1 MLDWL
6 LGNQDTQAG
15 SRVGRNGVSCRGDR
29 SRGFRRLGLEPLE
42 DRALLSMVT
51 PTTEGQTLGLLY
63 SDPSHSF
70 EGYTLFAPSRS
81 TMTYLIDSQGRV
93 VHTWQSDYTPG
104 QSAYLLE
111 DGSLLRT
118 AAPQPGQVANWAP
131 GLGGRIERYSWD
143 GELMWSFDLLNT
155 HFAAHHDIEPLP
167 NGNILMLVW
176 EYKSA
181 EEAIAAGRDPALLAQ
196 NKLIPD
202 AVFEIQPSGNNDGD
216 IVWEWHVWDHLIQD
230 RFPDQ
235 ANYGNVAE
243 HPELVDI
250 NYVPTGEGAGGVPS
264 DWTHMNAIDYNPDLD
279 QILLSVREFSEVWI
293 IDHSTTTA
301 EAAAHTGG
309 NSGMGGDLLYRWG
322 NPRTYRAGT
331 AADQKLFYQHNAEW
345 TDTGTILL
353 FNNGWARP
361 DGNYSSADEFQ
372 PPVDPQGH
380 YAREGAAFGPSELVW
395 TYRSPVRSD
404 FFAPIISG
412 TQRLPNGN
420 TLVTEGTSGT
430 IFEVTPAGEVVWYY
444 VNPITAAGPLTQ
456 GAAVPPLNIPGIPE
470 VYQNLVFRSY
480 RYAPDYPG
488 LVGRDLTPG
497 GYLEFEPPHPVGV
510 FDPSTAHFYLTNN
523 HGDQPGGVDNF
534 GFNVNLSGWSALVG
548 DWDGDGIDT
557 IGVFNPYATWFYL
570 KGSNNSDPADV
581 EQFGFGGNLA
591 GWFPLVGDWDGDG
604 VDTIGVWNP
613 RTNTFYLK
621 NSNNSNPGD
630 VTVFSFGNDLRG
642 WHPVVGD
649 WNGDG
654 VDTIGVWDPRTN
666 TFYLKDSNNT
676 DLGDLNVF
684 SFGTDVRG
692 WFPIAGDWNGDGS
705 DTIGLFDPY
714 TTRFYLKNSNNS
726 DPSDVV
732 QFGYDGDVSGWQPV
746 VGTWEP
752 TSGSAALRAGG
763 RGSAASP
770 SALPS
775 DADLSQLVDAALAQ
789 WAAAGFAESQLAPLR
804 KTLVVPA
811 DLPGDLL
818 ARVEPGRILLDRDAA
833 GWGWFVDPT
842 PTLDEEFFAPAAG
855 RSAAALPRSAAE
867 ERMDLVTVMAHEF
880 GHLLG
885 LPDLEA
891 ALDDLMNGVLKPGL
905 RRTASATA

>member
-1 MLDWL
+1 
-6 LGNQDTQAG
+6 
-15 SRVGRNGVSCRGDR
+15 
-29 SRGFRRLGLEPLE
+29 
-42 DRALLSMVT
+42 MVT
-51 PTTEGQTLGLLY
+51 PSTAGQTLGLLY
-63 SDPSHSF
+63 SDPAKSF
-70 EGYTLFAPSRS
+70 EGYTLFAPSTS
-81 TMTYLIDSQGRV
+81 KTTYLIDSQGRV
-93 VHTWQSDYTPG
+93 VHTWQSNYTPG

-143 GELMWSFDLLNT
+143 GALIWSYDLLNT
-155 HFAAHHDIEPLP
+155 QFAAHHDIEPLP
-167 NGNILMLVW
+167 NGNILLLVW

-181 EEAIAAGRDPALLAQ
+181 DEAIAAGRDPALLAQ

-202 AVFEIQPSGNNDGD
+202 AVFEVQPTGSSGGN

-230 RFPDQ
+230 RFPDK
-235 ANYGNVAE
+235 ANYGNVGQ

-250 NYVPTGEGAGGVPS
+250 NYVPTGEGAGGVPA
-264 DWTHMNAIDYNPDLD
+264 DWTHMNGIDYNAALD

-301 EAAAHTGG
+301 EAAGHTGG
-309 NSGMGGDLLYRWG
+309 NSGKGGDLLYRWG

-345 TDTGTILL
+345 TDAGTILL

-372 PPVDPQGH
+372 PPVDGQGN
-380 YAREGAAFGPSELVW
+380 YTREGAAFGPSQLVW
-395 TYRSPVRSD
+395 TYRSPTPSD

-444 VNPITAAGPLTQ
+444 VSPITGAGPLTQ
-456 GAAVPPLNIPGIPE
+456 GAPVPSSAIPGIPE

-488 LVGRDLTPG
+488 LVGRDLTPAG
-497 GYLEFEPPHPVGV
+497 FLEFEPPHPVGV
-510 FDPSTAHFYLTNN
+510 FDPATAHFYLSNN
-523 HGDQPGGVDNF
+523 HGSQPGGIDNF

-548 DWDGDGIDT
+548 DWDGDGIET

-570 KGSNNSDPADV
+570 KGSNNGDPADV
-581 EQFGFGGNLA
+581 LQFGFGGNLA

-621 NSNNSNPGD
+621 NSNNNNPAD
-630 VTVFSFGNDLRG
+630 VTVFGFGNDLRG
-642 WHPVVGD
+642 WFPVTGD

-654 VDTIGVWDPRTN
+654 VDTIGVWDPQTN

-684 SFGTDVRG
+684 SFGSDVRG
-692 WFPIAGDWNGDGS
+692 WFPIAGDWNGDGL
-705 DTIGLFDPY
+705 DTIGVFDPY
-714 TTRFYLKNSNNS
+714 STHFYFKNSNNA
-726 DPSDVV
+726 DPGDVIH
-732 QFGYDGDVSGWQPV
+732 FGYGGNVAGWQPV
-746 VGTWEP
+746 VGTWEA
-752 TSGSAALRAGG
+752 TGGGAALRVG
-763 RGSAASP
+763 RPGPASSALAAP
-770 SALPS
+770 SAE
-775 DADLSQLVDAALAQ
+775 QLAQAVDAALDR
-789 WAAAGFAESQLAPLR
+789 WVAAGIAEAQLNGLR
-804 KTLVVPA
+804 KTAVVLG

-818 ARVEPGRILLDRDAA
+818 GQAAPGRVLLDRDAA

-842 PTLDEEFFAPAAG
+842 PGLDEEFFASAG
-855 RSAAALPRSAAE
+855 RTAAQARPSSAAE
-867 ERMDLVTVMAHEF
+867 GRVDLLSVVSHEF

-885 LPDLEA
+885 LPDLEESLD
-891 ALDDLMNGVLKPGL
+891 ALMSGVLHPGL
-905 RRTASATA
+905 RRTPVVAV

>member
-6 LGNQDTQAG
+6 LGNRDTKAV
-15 SRVGRNGVSCRGDR
+15 SRVGRNGVSRQTDR

-42 DRALLSMVT
+42 DRNLLSMVT

-63 SDPSHSF
+63 SDPSQSF

-81 TMTYLIDSQGRV
+81 TMTYLVDSQGRV
-93 VHTWQSDYTPG
+93 VHTWQSNYTPG

-143 GELMWSFDLLNT
+143 GELMWSYDLLNT
-155 HFAAHHDIEPLP
+155 RFAAHHDIEPLP

-181 EEAIAAGRDPALLAQ
+181 EEAIAAGRDPGLLAQ

-202 AVFEIQPSGNNDGD
+202 AVFEIQPSGNDGGD

-230 RFPDQ
+230 RFPDK
-235 ANYGNVAE
+235 ANYGNVAQ

-301 EAAAHTGG
+301 EAAGHNGG

-331 AADQKLFYQHNAEW
+331 AADQRLFYQHNAEW

-372 PPVDPQGH
+372 PPVDVQGH
-380 YAREGAAFGPSELVW
+380 YTREGGAFGPSQLVW
-395 TYRSPVRSD
+395 TYRSPIRSD

-444 VNPITAAGPLTQ
+444 VNPITAAGPLLQ

-488 LVGRDLTPG
+488 LMGRTLTPG
-497 GYLEFEPPHPVGV
+497 GYLELEPPHPVGV

-534 GFNVNLSGWSALVG
+534 GFNVNLSGWWALVG
-548 DWDGDGIDT
+548 DWDGDGVQT

-570 KGSNNSDPADV
+570 KGSNNADPADV
-581 EQFGFGGNLA
+581 QQFGFGGNLA

-604 VDTIGVWNP
+604 IDTIGVWNP

-630 VTVFSFGNDLRG
+630 VTVFGFGNDLRG

-649 WNGDG
+649 WDGDG
-654 VDTIGVWDPRTN
+654 KDTIGVWDPRTN

-692 WFPIAGDWNGDGS
+692 WFPIAGDWNSDGS

-732 QFGYDGDVSGWQPV
+732 QFGYGGDVSGWQPV

-752 TSGSAALRAGG
+752 PSGSAALRAGG

-804 KTLVVPA
+804 KTLVVSV

-855 RSAAALPRSAAE
+855 RSAEALPRCGADQ
-867 ERMDLVTVMAHEF
+867 RMDLVTAMAHEF

-891 ALDDLMNGVLKPGL
+891 ALDDLMSGVLKPGL

>member
-1 MLDWL
+1 MLQWL
-6 LGNQDTQAG
+6 FGDRLTAEDTPAGN
-15 SRVGRNGVSCRGDR
+15 SRGRGDR
-29 SRGFRRLGLEPLE
+29 HGRFRRLGVEPLE
-42 DRALLSMVT
+42 ERTLLSMVT
-51 PTTEGQTLGLLY
+51 PSTAGQTLGLLY
-63 SDPSHSF
+63 TDPAKSF
-70 EGYTLFAPSRS
+70 EGYTLFAPSTS
-81 TMTYLIDSQGRV
+81 KTTYLIDSQGRV
-93 VHTWQSDYTPG
+93 VHTWQSNYTPG

-143 GELMWSFDLLNT
+143 GALIWSYDLLNT
-155 HFAAHHDIEPLP
+155 QFAAHHDIEPLP
-167 NGNILMLVW
+167 NGNILLLVW

-181 EEAIAAGRDPALLAQ
+181 DEATAAGRDPALLAQ

-202 AVFEIQPSGNNDGD
+202 AVFEVQPTGSSGGN

-230 RFPDQ
+230 RFPDK
-235 ANYGNVAE
+235 ANYGNVGQ

-250 NYVPTGEGAGGVPS
+250 NYVPTGEGAGGVPA
-264 DWTHMNAIDYNPDLD
+264 DWTHMNGIDYNAALD

-301 EAAAHTGG
+301 EAAGHTGG
-309 NSGMGGDLLYRWG
+309 NSGKGGDLLYRWG

-345 TDTGTILL
+345 TDAGTILL

-372 PPVDPQGH
+372 PPVDGQGN
-380 YAREGAAFGPSELVW
+380 YTREGAAFGPSQLVW
-395 TYRSPVRSD
+395 TYRSPTPSD

-444 VNPITAAGPLTQ
+444 VSPITGAGPLTQ
-456 GAAVPPLNIPGIPE
+456 GAPVPSRDIPGIPE

-488 LVGRDLTPG
+488 LVGRDLTPAG
-497 GYLEFEPPHPVGV
+497 FLEFEPPHPVGV
-510 FDPSTAHFYLTNN
+510 FDPATAHFYLSNN
-523 HGDQPGGVDNF
+523 HGSQPGGIDNF

-548 DWDGDGIDT
+548 DWDGDGIET

-570 KGSNNSDPADV
+570 KGSNNGDPADV
-581 EQFGFGGNLA
+581 LQFGFGGNLA

-621 NSNNSNPGD
+621 NSNNSNPAD
-630 VTVFSFGNDLRG
+630 VTVFGFGNDLRG
-642 WHPVVGD
+642 WFPVTGD

-654 VDTIGVWDPRTN
+654 VDTIGVWDPQTN

-684 SFGTDVRG
+684 SFGSDVRG
-692 WFPIAGDWNGDGS
+692 WFPIAGDWNGDGL
-705 DTIGLFDPY
+705 DTIGVFDPY
-714 TTRFYLKNSNNS
+714 STHFYFKNSNNA
-726 DPSDVV
+726 DPGDVIH
-732 QFGYDGDVSGWQPV
+732 FGYGGNVAGWQPV
-746 VGTWEP
+746 VGTWEA
-752 TSGSAALRAGG
+752 TGGGAALRVG
-763 RGSAASP
+763 RPGPASSALAAP
-770 SALPS
+770 SAE
-775 DADLSQLVDAALAQ
+775 QLAQAVDAALDR
-789 WAAAGFAESQLAPLR
+789 WVAAGIAEAQLNGLR
-804 KTLVVPA
+804 KTAVVLA

-818 ARVEPGRILLDRDAA
+818 GQAEPGRVLLDRDAA

-842 PTLDEEFFAPAAG
+842 PGLDEEFFASAG
-855 RSAAALPRSAAE
+855 RTAAQARPSSAAE
-867 ERMDLVTVMAHEF
+867 GRVDLLSVVSHEF

-885 LPDLEA
+885 LPDLEESLD
-891 ALDDLMNGVLKPGL
+891 ALMSGVLHPGL
-905 RRTASATA
+905 RRTPAAAA